1 MTETSAYL
9 EAIAQAE
16 HWKQIALQ
24 AQKER
29 DQWHQAYISICD
41 VCERQA
47 ASHAH
52 DRAMFVAKEERNRQA
67 LREGGQACLGDR
79 CMCRTADCQSRAVCG
94 LSGRVTQ

>member
-29 DQWHQAYISICD
+29 DQAIAA
-41 VCERQA
+41 CERQA
-47 ASHAH
+47 ASYAH
-52 DRAMFVAKEERNRQA
+52 DRAMFTKREEQHRLA
-67 LREGGQACLGDR
+67 LRPEPLPVCDPATCSSKTIAEP
-79 CMCRTADCQSRAVCG
+79 CSRMVDGVCV
-94 LSGRVTQ
+94 LSGRVQG